1 MKDDSD
7 FLFSNN
13 NHPSTFK
20 NTVVVVPG
28 QLIAVSGGDAEDDGG
43 GAEDGFLRGHGTY
56 LETMLTTNG
65 RRRHVLRASVTG
77 IVQRVNK
84 LISVDSISMQPYPSH
99 VGDIVVG
106 RIVSIGNA
114 RWNVDLGSH
123 GLIASLP
130 LSGVHLPGSVQR
142 IRTAADAL
150 EMRNLLRE
158 GDLVSAEVHKVVVPM
173 TSVLLHTRSVRYGKL
188 ENGWCVPVPPKL
200 IPRQKTH
207 YTTILNHRFEI
218 ILGCNGWVWLQR
230 NITTTSEPLA
240 SSLPHESSTENNPSS
255 RTSEMEER
263 RRREHAETP
272 YELEDRMT
280 LARLRACILALQ
292 MTLSEITPDAI
303 EQVYHAA
310 RDIPTAQLFLPANI
324 VLITACHR
332 RRGSNTIHSR

>member
-7 FLFSNN
+7 LLVSSND
-13 NHPSTFK
+13 HPSTY

-28 QLIAVSGGDAEDDGG
+28 QQIAVSGGEDIDDDDGG

-56 LETMLTTNG
+56 LETIMATNG
-65 RRRHVLRASVTG
+65 RRRNVLRASVTG

-84 LISVDSISMQPYPSH
+84 LISVDSVSMQQYPGH

-123 GLIASLP
+123 GFIASLP

-158 GDLVSAEVHKVVVPM
+158 GDLVSAEVHKVVVPT

-207 YTTILNHRFEI
+207 YTTVLDHRFEI
-218 ILGCNGWVWLQR
+218 ILGCNGWIWLQR
-230 NITTTSEPLA
+230 NSNSDSSSEIRTNPHT
-240 SSLPHESSTENNPSS
+240 HESSSNSNNPPP
-255 RTSEMEER
+255 TAEMEELR
-263 RRREHAETP
+263 RQEHADTP
-272 YELEDRMT
+272 YEWDDRMM
-280 LARLRACILALQ
+280 LARLRACILALRT
-292 MTLSEITPDAI
+292 TLSEITPDAI
-303 EQVYHAA
+303 EQVYQAA
-310 RDIPTAQLFLPANI
+310 RDIPTTAHLFLPANI
-324 VLITACHR
+324 VQITACR
-332 RRGSNTIHSR
+332 RRRTR